1 MLLNERRDQARKID
15 SRTDPVPPAPEDRVE
30 PGLRLDLQSALAGL
44 PALDRDAFLLRE
56 VGGLGYAEIAKACEI
71 SPDSVRSRIY
81 RARLALRSTL
91 GTGRTGRVF
100 QIREI
105 RR

>member
-1 MLLNERRDQARKID
+1 MSRERHRRLSELFAEAGRL
-15 SRTDPVPPAPEDRVE
+15 APEDRVE

-44 PALDRDAFLLRE
+44 PALERDAFLLRE

-91 GTGRTGRVF
+91 GAGKTGRTF